1 MAFQYFFFFAY
12 VSFSLILQ
20 VSFQN
25 DNLSLG
31 KFPFV
36 KKLNNNKYIALDQNG
51 IYLIDENFQ
60 SKEKVIV
67 SKTISSYNARSANIA
82 QFSKEYNNIIIVI
95 NGINLYIISQEGNLL
110 ANKESV
116 TFLDITKFYS
126 IIPYEKE
133 DNEYIFYL
141 LFYDSSSDKKLRY
154 SKGTYE

>member
-1 MAFQYFFFFAY
+1 M
-12 VSFSLILQ
+12 
-20 VSFQN
+20 
-25 DNLSLG
+25 
-31 KFPFV
+31 
-36 KKLNNNKYIALDQNG
+36 
-51 IYLIDENFQ
+51 
-60 SKEKVIV
+60 IV

-154 SKGTYE
+154 SKGTYESSNIVLTDPDGLILPTMESTYFNIDCVLLENGNVKL

>member
-1 MAFQYFFFFAY
+1 MALQYFFFFAY

-95 NGINLYIISQEGNLL
+95 NGINI
-110 ANKESV
+110 
-116 TFLDITKFYS
+116 
-126 IIPYEKE
+126 
-133 DNEYIFYL
+133 
-141 LFYDSSSDKKLRY
+141 
-154 SKGTYE
+154 